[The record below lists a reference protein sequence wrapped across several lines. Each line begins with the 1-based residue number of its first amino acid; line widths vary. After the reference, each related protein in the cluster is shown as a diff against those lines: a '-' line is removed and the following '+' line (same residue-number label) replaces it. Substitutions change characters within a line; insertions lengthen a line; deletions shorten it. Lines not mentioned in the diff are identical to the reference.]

1 MSEVEYIVSL
11 KRGVDADAFN
21 QEMIASSGAAAIPNR
36 TVDIADARELS
47 VRLTHYSLTA
57 AEAESLKADSRV
69 VDVEIPPQDRDD
81 VEIGHDSLQEAT
93 FTKTTAD
100 SGDYRDWG
108 KIRHSYPGNVYGA
121 GSTTSLNFPYALD
134 GTGVDVVIQDSG
146 IQVDHPEFEISSFV
160 APDHYAAGP

>member
-1 MSEVEYIVSL
+1 ML
-11 KRGVDADAFN
+11 KYLHK
-21 QEMIASSGAAAIPNR
+21 I
-36 TVDIADARELS
+36 
-47 VRLTHYSLTA
+47 
-57 AEAESLKADSRV
+57 
-69 VDVEIPPQDRDD
+69 EID

-146 IQVDHPEFEISSFV
+146 IQVDHPEFNDANGASRVQLLDWGQYSGSV
-160 APDHYAAGP
+160 TQSANHYRDYDGHGTHCAGTAVGLNLWLGQKCKNIFTKT

>member
-1 MSEVEYIVSL
+1 MSEREYIVSL

-21 QEMIASSGAAAIPNR
+21 QEMIASSGADAIPNR

-81 VEIGHDSLQEAT
+81 VEVLQ
-93 FTKTTAD
+93 KGICG
-100 SGDYRDWG
+100 GDLH
-108 KIRHSYPGNVYGA
+108 IRK
-121 GSTTSLNFPYALD
+121 
-134 GTGVDVVIQDSG
+134 
-146 IQVDHPEFEISSFV
+146 
-160 APDHYAAGP
+160 AP